1 MEEDEQPEAEPESEA
16 ERIFRVVRALEVNS
30 SPETL
35 AEAAEIVGAAEIPSD
50 GPYDE
55 DEDEGEGAKRREKD
69 LIRVAQLTSLLTRL
83 GQAFAFEDA
92 DSLYLVME
100 RLHQDCKH
108 VLQASAVQPR
118 PIEARAAEVDFRE
131 VQLAHVHA
139 G

>member
-55 DEDEGEGAKRREKD
+55 DEDEDEGEGAKRREKD

-83 GQAFAFEDA
+83 GQAFAHGEVPCPRGGECFG
-92 DSLYLVME
+92 SGR
-100 RLHQDCKH
+100 RL
-108 VLQASAVQPR
+108 S
-118 PIEARAAEVDFRE
+118 
-131 VQLAHVHA
+131 VH
-139 G
+139 